1 MKRVIKK
8 VISIS
13 LSIILVAGLVGCT
26 NKTQDTLAVVST
38 EETQASTEIIL
49 WYTNEELTDYI
60 ENAANEYATLN
71 NRVVIPKLVSE
82 IDYIENINQAVLS
95 GEAAPDLFV
104 AENCDLEK
112 LYLAGLA
119 LENQDTT
126 YSEENYYKTALNSFT
141 YKDKLLA
148 YPLYFETSYLL
159 YNQEYVTTPPSTIEE
174 IMNFANEFDAPE
186 GIENIFNWD
195 VTDILCNYFFVG
207 NYLNNEEINNE
218 NYIIDKDKLAK
229 TLTFY
234 QNLNQYFAIDADT
247 VDYEVAFQNFIE
259 GKSVFTIAK
268 TDKLPEI
275 EMIEGDASEDEQEII
290 QDGNVDAIPSTNEEE
305 FDETKEDETTKEE
318 QTQTSSTNNEAS
330 SQNDQTDMEGTS
342 EESNQTSQISSYL
355 TNNYVAGV
363 EKILSQSS
371 SVGIEVNSEDVQQA
385 NIEVNEPNATEVEKN
400 TMGTIIDRNNNFKI
414 VPLPN
419 LTSELEGK
427 GIAVSFGVFVN
438 GYTSKLEEA
447 SKFAK
452 YLSYDKAATLY
463 KKAGKLS
470 SRNGIEYNNENISNV
485 LKEYEK
491 DTPAPKVMEDGDF
504 WLQLEIAFSNIWKGA
519 DVTQTIDEL
528 SK

>member
-1 MKRVIKK
+1 MKRMIKK
-8 VISIS
+8 LISIS
-13 LSIILVAGLVGCT
+13 LSIVLVAGLVGC
-26 NKTQDTLAVVST
+26 KIQSQEKLAVESST
-38 EETQASTEIIL
+38 EEKESSEIIL

-60 ENAANEYATLN
+60 EDAANEYATLN
-71 NRVVIPKLVSE
+71 NCMVIPKLVSE
-82 IDYIENINQAVLS
+82 IDYIENMNQAVLS
-95 GEAAPDLFV
+95 DEAAPDLFI

-119 LENQDTT
+119 LENQEASYT
-126 YSEENYYKTALNSFT
+126 EENYYKTALDSFT

-159 YNQEYVTTPPSTIEE
+159 YNQEYVTSPPSTIDE
-174 IMNFANEFDAPE
+174 ILNFASEFDAPE
-186 GIENIFNWD
+186 GIETIFNWD

-207 NYLNNEEINNE
+207 NYLNNEEIDNE
-218 NYIIDKDKLAK
+218 NYMIDKDKLAE
-229 TLTFY
+229 TLGYY
-234 QNLNQYFAIDADT
+234 QSLNQYFAIDADT

-275 EMIEGDASEDEQEII
+275 EMIEGDASEEKQEIN
-290 QDGNVDAIPSTNEEE
+290 QDGNVDASLITNEEE
-305 FDETKEDETTKEE
+305 FDETKEDEATKEE
-318 QTQTSSTNNEAS
+318 QTQDSSQDDEADSQNNQTDLESTTEQSNQTTQTSST
-330 SQNDQTDMEGTS
+330 
-342 EESNQTSQISSYL
+342 L
-355 TNNYVAGV
+355 TNDYIAGV

-371 SVGIEVNSEDVQQA
+371 NSEYAV
-385 NIEVNEPNATEVEKN
+385 
-400 TMGTIIDRNNNFKI
+400 GTIIDRNSNFKI

-419 LTSELEGK
+419 LTSELEGR

-438 GYTSKLEEA
+438 GYTSNKEEA

-452 YLSYDKAATLY
+452 YLSYDKATALY

-491 DTPAPKVMEDGDF
+491 DAVAPKVMENGDF

-519 DVTQTIDEL
+519 DVAQTIDEL